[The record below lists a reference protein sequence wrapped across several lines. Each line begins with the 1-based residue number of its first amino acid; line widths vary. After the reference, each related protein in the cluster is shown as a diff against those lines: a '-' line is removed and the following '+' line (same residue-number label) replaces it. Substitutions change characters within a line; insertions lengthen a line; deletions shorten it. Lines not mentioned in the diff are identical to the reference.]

1 MAKKNDN
8 KINNDDASIKDLE
21 NALKLESFNESQKV
35 DKNKNFIISILASL
49 IFWEEV
55 MCHFNGKK

>member
-35 DKNKNFIISILASL
+35 DKNKN
-49 IFWEEV
+49 
-55 MCHFNGKK
+55 N